1 MGIYLGSAGLINLQR
16 LSSSAFTTEI
26 NTAAINVGQ
35 KRLSLDFPAG
45 VFITGDRVQFIRA
58 TSTLTFISGASGN
71 ETYYLNVDG
80 ASGVRLYTTWAAS
93 LRGLLSDAITL
104 IDPTATYSITMTLL
118 GDGIRSIGQVI
129 NYELSTNTAAID
141 TTSLGDSFT
150 KQISGLISGAGKI
163 SCYWDW
169 LSSNNEETESAQYLH
184 GLVMRQQLGSAFRAT
199 FSIKQPGH
207 GSANNILDPNTEN
220 QGLYYLVN
228 GLITNVAI
236 AFNPT
241 EALRSEINFITT
253 GAIQML
259 YGNPSG
265 DLLLQEDSDEIL
277 LESGLGSIVIDGI

>member
-1 MGIYLGSAGLINLQR
+1 MGIYLGSAGLIKLQR
-16 LSSSAFTTEI
+16 LAASAFTTAI
-26 NTAAINVGQ
+26 STAAVNVAQ
-35 KRLSLDFPAG
+35 KRLELDFPAG
-45 VFITGDRVQFIRA
+45 VFITGDRVQFVRA
-58 TSTLTFISGASGN
+58 TSTLTFISGATGS
-71 ETYYLNVDG
+71 EIYYLNVDG

-93 LRGLLSDAITL
+93 LKGLSADAVTL
-104 IDPTATYSITMTLL
+104 VNPAATYNITMTLL
-118 GDGIRSIGQVI
+118 GDGVRKLGQVAG
-129 NYELSTNTAAID
+129 YELSTNTAAID

-150 KQISGLISGAGKI
+150 KHISGLISGAGKI

-169 LSSNNEETESAQYLH
+169 LSSSSEETESAQYMH

-207 GSANNILDPNTEN
+207 GAANTIIETSAES

-228 GLITNVAI
+228 GLITNVVI

-241 EALRSEINFITT
+241 EALRSEIEFVTT
-253 GAIQML
+253 GAIQII